1 MARACL
7 PYSTLKTH
15 IMKGIVFTEF
25 LEMVESKFGIE
36 MVNGLLDS
44 SELASGGVY
53 SAVGTYDHKE
63 MVSLVVELGK
73 RSGMPLPDLL
83 KAFGRYLFGTFKTSY
98 ASMFESAGDGF
109 EFLESI
115 DQEIHV
121 EVLKLYP
128 DAELPSFKTERKDD
142 NVLQMDYHSDR
153 AMGALAHGLI
163 EACGEHYN
171 EGFDIVMQPQTEDG
185 KYVRFLITRGN

>member
-1 MARACL
+1 MARAYL
-7 PYSTLKTH
+7 PCNTLKTH

-128 DAELPSFKTERKDD
+128 DAELPSFKTERKED

>member
-7 PYSTLKTH
+7 PYSTLKKH

-128 DAELPSFKTERKDD
+128 DAELPSFKTERKED